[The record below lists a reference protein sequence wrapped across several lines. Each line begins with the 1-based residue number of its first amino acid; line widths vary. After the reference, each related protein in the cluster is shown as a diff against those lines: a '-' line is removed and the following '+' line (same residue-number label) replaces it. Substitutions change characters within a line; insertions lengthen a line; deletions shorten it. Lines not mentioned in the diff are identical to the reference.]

1 MVLRRIRTQR
11 YLDPNRGVKRRR
23 VVVLFEALTYL
34 AGADAHDWVI
44 SCRVVHDALVDLY
57 ADRSLFQLL
66 RLTVDAMQDYVSK
79 KQPTPIAC
87 SEWLAFQNLFQLR
100 QDHVAFF
107 AFSDEPS
114 HLAFLGLVKT

>member
-66 RLTVDAMQDYVSK
+66 RLTVDAMQNHVSK
-79 KQPTPIAC
+79 KPPTPRTG
-87 SEWLAFQNLFQLR
+87 SEWLAFQKLLQLR
-100 QDHVAFF
+100 QDQVAF
-107 AFSDEPS
+107 ATFSDALP
-114 HLAFLGLVKT
+114 LLVFLGFV